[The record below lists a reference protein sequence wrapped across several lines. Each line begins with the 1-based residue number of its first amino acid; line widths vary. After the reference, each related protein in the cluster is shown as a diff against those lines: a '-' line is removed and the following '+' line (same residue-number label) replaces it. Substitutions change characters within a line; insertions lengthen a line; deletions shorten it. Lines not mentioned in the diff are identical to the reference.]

1 MDQCKSIETLL
12 EAYADGELNQTQKR
26 KVEEHV
32 AHCPHCAAL
41 LDEYLTLNAAI
52 ANCAVKAPEGFAES
66 VMTAIVQEQGKA
78 EKSRGKGVR
87 LGKIAPYL
95 GVGMAAMLCISVL
108 STALVRYVTRHFDN
122 PDFTVEQE
130 TQANGGALDAP
141 SFEPSPVPGET
152 EQAPTLP
159 DSTVNGGESDEN
171 FEVESAEMPTIE
183 ETVQDSAEYATTTPV
198 AEGTLPSDEDAGI
211 PDDVPV
217 QSAKPETEQAPT
229 TPTEPEATMPE
240 ATMPEPEKSPTEDV
254 SPETA
259 LPAPE
264 TEREDSAEKI
274 TEAATMEEQVQD
286 APPASENAAQKGF
299 FAKVWQA
306 IATFFENLW
315 HAISCL
321 FGGDAS

>member
-1 MDQCKSIETLL
+1 MDQCKRIETLL
-12 EAYADGELNQTQKR
+12 EAYADGELNQKKKR

-52 ANCAVKAPEGFAES
+52 ASCTVKAPEGFAES
-66 VMTAIVQEQGKA
+66 VMQAIGKEQDKP

-87 LGKIAPYL
+87 LGRVAPYI

-108 STALVRYVTRHFDN
+108 STALVRYVTRHFDD

-130 TQANGGALDAP
+130 TQANGGELDAP

-159 DSTVNGGESDEN
+159 DSTVNEIESDEN
-171 FEVESAEMPTIE
+171 FEAESAEMPTIE
-183 ETVQDSAEYATTTPV
+183 ETVQDTAEYATTTPV

-211 PDDVPV
+211 RDDLPV

-229 TPTEPEATMPE
+229 TPTEPE

-286 APPASENAAQKGF
+286 APPAYENAAQKGF

-315 HAISCL
+315 HAISRL